1 MVEKITDNYDY
12 FDQEKVVYLYYVIRI
27 YVMKET
33 QNTEFKESW
42 RDEYIKYV
50 SGFANA
56 QGGSLYVGINDKGT
70 VVGLRDA
77 ERLIEEL
84 PNKIS
89 TTTGIAAEV
98 NLLVEGDKE
107 YVSITVQPS
116 MLPISY
122 HGKYYFR
129 SGSTLQELTGIA
141 AQDFIMK
148 KMGISWD
155 SQIVEGAT
163 LDDIDPEA
171 VKYFVESGIDNRK
184 LKPETRKD
192 SIEKVLSEIDVITLD
207 GKITIAALLLF
218 GKNPQKY
225 CLIARFK
232 IGWFGDSAGELKTQD
247 LIVGDLIRMAD
258 RVMDVL
264 DQKYLVRP
272 IHYEGMRRIEP
283 FFV

>member
-163 LDDIDPEA
+163 LDDIDPSRNTSPCRGTNSLQMLSIMPVSLKHGGVA
-171 VKYFVESGIDNRK
+171 LKLLRNHSRKKVFKCRLSVKS
-184 LKPETRKD
+184 
-192 SIEKVLSEIDVITLD
+192 SKV
-207 GKITIAALLLF
+207 
-218 GKNPQKY
+218 
-225 CLIARFK
+225 
-232 IGWFGDSAGELKTQD
+232 
-247 LIVGDLIRMAD
+247 
-258 RVMDVL
+258 
-264 DQKYLVRP
+264 
-272 IHYEGMRRIEP
+272 
-283 FFV
+283 